1 MKILSF
7 DIEEWFHILDHPLTR
22 DTGSWKNFESRIFR
36 NMDFIFELLDK
47 HQQPATFFCIGW
59 IAEKYPEVIR
69 RIAAYNY
76 DIACHSYMHQ
86 LAYELSPANFKE
98 DTYKAIDI
106 LQQVSG
112 QKVNAYRAPGFS
124 ITDNNLWAFEVL
136 QELGIEV
143 DSSVFPAQRA
153 HGGLPGFTS
162 ATPSVIHYKGGTLKE
177 FPLNTH
183 SFAGAKLVFSGGGY
197 FRAFP
202 YALIKRWTNEA
213 DYLMTYFH
221 PRDFDKEQPI
231 LPDLSV
237 LRRFKCYY
245 GLDTTYPK
253 LDKLLGSFKFTD
265 VRSAVDQIDWS
276 GTAQIKL
283 G

>member
-1 MKILSF
+1 M
-7 DIEEWFHILDHPLTR
+7 DI
-22 DTGSWKNFESRIFR
+22 
-36 NMDFIFELLDK
+36 IFELLDK

-59 IAEKYPEVIR
+59 IAERYPEVIR
-69 RIAAYNY
+69 RIAKYNY

-86 LAYELSPANFKE
+86 LVYELSPAAFKE

-106 LQQVSG
+106 LRQVSG
-112 QKVNAYRAPGFS
+112 QKINAYRAPGFS
-124 ITDNNLWAFEVL
+124 IMDSNLWAFEIL

-153 HGGLPGFTS
+153 HGGLPDFTS
-162 ATPSVIHYKGGTLKE
+162 ATPSVIHYKGGALKE

-183 SFAGAKLVFSGGGY
+183 SFAGVKWVFSGGGY

-202 YALIKRWTNEA
+202 YGVIKRWTKES
-213 DYLMTYFH
+213 DYMMTYFH
-221 PRDFDKEQPI
+221 PRDFDKEQPV
-231 LPDLSV
+231 LPDLSL

-245 GLDTTYPK
+245 GLDTTYLK
-253 LDKLLGSFKFTD
+253 LDKLLDSFKFTD
-265 VRSAVDQIDWS
+265 IRSAVDLIDWPS
-276 GTAQIKL
+276 TAQIKL